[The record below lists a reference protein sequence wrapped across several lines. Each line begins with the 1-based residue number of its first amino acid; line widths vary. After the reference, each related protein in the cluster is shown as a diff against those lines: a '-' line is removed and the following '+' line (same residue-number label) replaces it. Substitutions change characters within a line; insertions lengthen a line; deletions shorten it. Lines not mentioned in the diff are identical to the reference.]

1 MNLAAKSRA
10 MVRDTMSITER
21 QVVDIQPIVAALS
34 YIYPE
39 LPRQLITQHVMDA
52 VVLEGGKVGRVP
64 KEGD

>member
-52 VVLEGGKVGRVP
+52 VVLEGGEVDQVL
-64 KEGD
+64 KEAD

>member
-1 MNLAAKSRA
+1 MDLAAKSRA

-21 QVVDIQPIVAALS
+21 QVIDIQPIVAALS

-52 VVLEGGKVGRVP
+52 VVLEGGKVGQVP

>member
-39 LPRQLITQHVMDA
+39 LPRQLITQQVMDA
-52 VVLEGGKVGRVP
+52 VVLESGKVGQVP